1 MKEAIRCDIAC
12 VKPFLPMLIST
23 VVVIDAIWLYAGN
36 SFNAVAASVTM
47 MTLLMFLSLAGYD
60 GQSGWARFRATLPIS
75 RRSLIAGRY
84 AVVLGFGFCAIALCV
99 PLAIAVDSIASN
111 AVVFEQATA
120 LFYAGVVSLAAALLL
135 CSFVMP
141 LVTLFGTV
149 RGMRFFA
156 CGIGAFAAV
165 VVVLLGRLLPP
176 SVVSTFVESI
186 EANLLLA
193 VAASIVVAL
202 ALYGV
207 SCMVCTRIYCRRD
220 L

>member
-1 MKEAIRCDIAC
+1 
-12 VKPFLPMLIST
+12 
-23 VVVIDAIWLYAGN
+23 
-36 SFNAVAASVTM
+36 M
-47 MTLLMFLSLAGYD
+47 MTVLMSFSLAGYD
-60 GQSGWARFRATLPIS
+60 DQSGWARFRAALPIS
-75 RRSLIAGRY
+75 RRKLIAGRY
-84 AVVLGFGFCAIALCV
+84 AVVLGFGLCAIALCV

-141 LVTLFGTV
+141 LVTLFGTA

-156 CGIGAFAAV
+156 CGIGAVVAV
-165 VVVLLGRLLPP
+165 AVVLLGRLLPP

-193 VAASIVVAL
+193 VIASIVVAL

-207 SCMVCTRIYCRRD
+207 SCMICTRIYCRRD

>member
-1 MKEAIRCDIAC
+1 
-12 VKPFLPMLIST
+12 
-23 VVVIDAIWLYAGN
+23 
-36 SFNAVAASVTM
+36 
-47 MTLLMFLSLAGYD
+47 
-60 GQSGWARFRATLPIS
+60 
-75 RRSLIAGRY
+75 
-84 AVVLGFGFCAIALCV
+84 
-99 PLAIAVDSIASN
+99 
-111 AVVFEQATA
+111 
-120 LFYAGVVSLAAALLL
+120 
-135 CSFVMP
+135 MP

-176 SVVSTFVESI
+176 NVVSTFVESI

>member
-23 VVVIDAIWLYAGN
+23 VVVIDALWFFAGN
-36 SFNAVAASVTM
+36 SFNAVAGSVTM
-47 MTLLMFLSLAGYD
+47 MTLLMSFSLAGYD
-60 GQSGWARFRATLPIS
+60 DQSGWARFRATLPIS

-84 AVVLGFGFCAIALCV
+84 AVVLGFGLCAIALCV
-99 PLAIAVDSIASN
+99 PLSIAVDAIAFN
-111 AVVFEQATA
+111 AVAFEQATP
-120 LFYAGVVSLAAALLL
+120 LLYTGVASLAIALLL

-141 LVTLFGTV
+141 LVIFFGTA
-149 RGMRFFA
+149 RGMRFFV

-207 SCMVCTRIYCRRD
+207 SCMVSTRIYCRRD

>member
-23 VVVIDAIWLYAGN
+23 VVVIYAVWLFAGN
-36 SFNAVAASVTM
+36 SFSAVGASVAM
-47 MTLLMFLSLAGYD
+47 MTMLMSFSLAGYD
-60 GQSGWARFRATLPIS
+60 DQSGWARFRAALPIS

-84 AVVLGFGFCAIALCV
+84 AVVLGFGLCAVALCV
-99 PLAIAVDSIASN
+99 PLAIAVDSIVFN

-120 LFYAGVVSLAAALLL
+120 LFYTGVVSLAAALLL

-141 LVTLFGTV
+141 LVTLFGTA
-149 RGMRFFA
+149 RGMRFFV
-156 CGIGAFAAV
+156 CGIGAVVAV

-193 VAASIVVAL
+193 VAASIVVSL
-202 ALYGV
+202 VLYGV
-207 SCMVCTRIYCRRD
+207 SCMVCTHIYCRRD

>member
-23 VVVIDAIWLYAGN
+23 VVVIDALWFFAGN
-36 SFNAVAASVTM
+36 SFNAVAGSVTM
-47 MTLLMFLSLAGYD
+47 MTLLMSFSLAGYD

-84 AVVLGFGFCAIALCV
+84 AVVLGFGLCAIALCV
-99 PLAIAVDSIASN
+99 PLSIAVDAIAFN
-111 AVVFEQATA
+111 AVAFEQATP
-120 LFYAGVVSLAAALLL
+120 LLYTGVASLAIALLL

-141 LVTLFGTV
+141 LVIFFGMA
-149 RGMRFFA
+149 RAMRFFA
-156 CGIGAFAAV
+156 LYLGAAAAV
-165 VVVLLGRLLPP
+165 VVALLKHLLPP
-176 SVVSTFVESI
+176 SAVSAFVGSI

-193 VAASIVVAL
+193 AVVSIVVAL
-202 ALYGV
+202 VLYGM
-207 SCMVCTRIYCRRD
+207 SCMICIRIYCGRD